1 MLKNISKEQWHNEL
15 KKRKK
20 KIKNCDFFYL
30 FDMLS
35 NAMYDL
41 IIRFHASTNIGES
54 IDICEQF
61 EKLRIYSNTN
71 LDYISKKYKSVSISI
86 HDDWK
91 IGKVEIK

>member
-1 MLKNISKEQWHNEL
+1 
-15 KKRKK
+15 
-20 KIKNCDFFYL
+20 
-30 FDMLS
+30 
-35 NAMYDL
+35 MYDL

-91 IGKVEIK
+91 IGKLENWKIGKLENWKSGNKIDTVAK